1 MNTFGNAGVTSLQA
15 YQKSFKLKD
24 QLFPAK
30 SHIALLDEE
39 KQPMEKLL
47 LGTIV
52 DLISGHDGQVRGAR
66 VLLGESRNTVDRPV
80 NRLYSMETNL
90 RFVLKDP
97 EQRICRPKWE
107 DVELAKVRMSYAPVI
122 NWRGSTVKYSD
133 TYLM

>member
-66 VLLGESRNTVDRPV
+66 VSLGESRNTVDRPV

-97 EQRICRPKWE
+97 GF
-107 DVELAKVRMSYAPVI
+107 AKDLQ
-122 NWRGSTVKYSD
+122 T
-133 TYLM
+133 

>member
-90 RFVLKDP
+90 RFALKDP
-97 EQRICRPKWE
+97 EQRICRPK
-107 DVELAKVRMSYAPVI
+107 
-122 NWRGSTVKYSD
+122 
-133 TYLM
+133 